1 MTAAPSA
8 AACQLSAQPAPEVT
22 WPPLIP
28 GITLGRAQAGGY
40 ENIPATP
47 TLIGAAKS
55 LGKHQGGN
63 NNGTNPSRGVS
74 RHAHTG
80 GDIWTEISSNGAII
94 GIKGFDV
101 IVCQRVAFSIPLAG
115 SPSILTTKYLTNL

>member
-1 MTAAPSA
+1 MTRVTAAPSA

-55 LGKHQGGN
+55 LGKHQ
-63 NNGTNPSRGVS
+63 
-74 RHAHTG
+74 
-80 GDIWTEISSNGAII
+80 EAITM
-94 GIKGFDV
+94 G
-101 IVCQRVAFSIPLAG
+101 QIPAAAYLDMPIQAG
-115 SPSILTTKYLTNL
+115 MYGRRSAVMVQL